1 MKNVKI
7 KNIVKIKM
15 KNVKIKNI
23 IKITMKNKNINENKI
38 ININKY

>member
-23 IKITMKNKNINENKI
+23 VKITMKNKNINENKI